1 MPLDVSSNSAQIL
14 MTAIYGIAS
23 TIIGVVGI
31 YQGRRVWKT
40 WYEHHHGQESHA
52 AGKQPSR
59 LLTLQLYADPESD
72 IELGQSSSQ
81 PTAPSSESA
90 ERGATIDSSRMVQ
103 EEHPVAV
110 SIIVQAVEGDH
121 VVDKQIHTRTL
132 APQREAF
139 STQSPNP
146 LPHIMVERHELAA

>member
-1 MPLDVSSNSAQIL
+1 

-23 TIIGVVGI
+23 TIIGVVGVVGI

-52 AGKQPSR
+52 AGKLPIS
-59 LLTLQLYADPESD
+59 LLNLQLYADPESD

-81 PTAPSSESA
+81 PTAPSSEST
-90 ERGATIDSSRMVQ
+90 ERGATIDSSQMIQ
-103 EEHPVAV
+103 EQHPAAV
-110 SIIVQAVEGDH
+110 SIVIQAVEGDH
-121 VVDKQIHTRTL
+121 VIDKQNHTRTL

-139 STQSPNP
+139 SNQSLSS